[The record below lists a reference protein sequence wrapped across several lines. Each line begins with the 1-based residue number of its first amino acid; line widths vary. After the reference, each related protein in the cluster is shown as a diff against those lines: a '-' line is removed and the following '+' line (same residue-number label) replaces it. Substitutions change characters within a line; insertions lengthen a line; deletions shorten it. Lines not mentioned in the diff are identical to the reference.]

1 MKVLIVEDVDI
12 TASHIAEKVLEFNA
26 SIEIHFASNG
36 LEAYKKLQNNTFD
49 LVFTDWEMPHY
60 TGLELVI
67 MARSDLKK
75 NVPFVMISAKQ
86 STAENIEK
94 AKQYNIEIFVG
105 KNKDTDRKILEA
117 LQKYLQ

>member
-67 MARSDLKK
+67 MVRSDLKK

-94 AKQYNIEIFVG
+94 AKKYGVEIFVG

-117 LQKYLQ
+117 LQKYL